1 MSKLFVLFAALL
13 SFTASDHPPPP
24 VLPPVVV
31 LAQSGEPALPA
42 PLASE
47 CCKVCRKGKACGNT
61 CIAREKD
68 CHQPPGCACD
78 AFTGGA
84 H

>member
-1 MSKLFVLFAALL
+1 MPKLVLPFAALL
-13 SFTASDHPPPP
+13 FFTANDAPPAHG
-24 VLPPVVV
+24 L
-31 LAQSGEPALPA
+31 A
-42 PLASE
+42 PLQRAPAAGASTLLSSPSAE

-78 AFTGGA
+78 AE
-84 H
+84 